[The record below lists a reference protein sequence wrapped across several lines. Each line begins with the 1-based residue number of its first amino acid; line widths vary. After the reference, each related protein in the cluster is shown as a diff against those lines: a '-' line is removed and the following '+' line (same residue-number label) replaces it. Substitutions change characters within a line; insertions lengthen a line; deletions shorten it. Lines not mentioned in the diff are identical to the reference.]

1 MSEVPGMVAVASISI
16 KLQLITLRMVMLEG
30 TKALARAVMLGNR
43 ACGAMAGTELS
54 EEVLLSEDKALASAE

>member
-1 MSEVPGMVAVASISI
+1 MVAVASISI